1 MGTTL
6 LFGAVTAI
14 LMELYKRVSGKFG
27 QKFTNYALYIGLFVL
42 SFIWVVL
49 RGQQIISDE
58 TIQWVATNAVAA
70 IGIYET
76 VIKNFI
82 KMVGSKE

>member
-14 LMELYKRVSGKFG
+14 LMELYKRVSSKFG
-27 QKFTNYALYIGLFVL
+27 QQFTNYALYIGLFVL
-42 SFIWVVL
+42 SFAWVLL

-82 KMVGSKE
+82 KMIGTKE